1 MNPPIP
7 DAQFKLK
14 LAWNPSY
21 PPTHNETVIYV
32 CDAGSSYNR
41 FETDFNQWNY
51 TLTCLPDNVFSEEPN
66 VPWPTCIDSKKKLL
80 KVFLKD

>member
-1 MNPPIP
+1 MNPPTP
-7 DAQFKLK
+7 DAKFKLK
-14 LAWNPSY
+14 LKTWNPLY
-21 PPTHNETVIYV
+21 PPTHNETVTYV

-66 VPWPTCIDSKKKLL
+66 VPWPTCIDSKKKCLTWVL
-80 KVFLKD
+80 I